1 MQKVT
6 FDHNNRSLREGE
18 GGERCPLA
26 FFSAEQEAVT
36 AVTRGISEAEPLM
49 GHEMVADTQS
59 PCRRPYQGAAAAFH
73 STLRS
78 EKNI

>member
-1 MQKVT
+1 MPPC
-6 FDHNNRSLREGE
+6 L
-18 GGERCPLA
+18 
-26 FFSAEQEAVT
+26 FSAEQEAVT
-36 AVTRGISEAEPLM
+36 AVTCGISEAEPLM

-73 STLRS
+73 STQRS